1 MSEKMYPTLG
11 LGDSTMQK
19 KLEDH
24 LTGEMDK
31 AREARAFNK
40 QFNRIVTV
48 DEEAKTEEGPNFVD
62 IYGEMAKAMQRT
74 YVVYRTCLN
83 CGVKQNLEI
92 PKGKLARD
100 FKCPICEVSPRE
112 AE

>member
-1 MSEKMYPTLG
+1 MSEKMYPP
-11 LGDSTMQK
+11 LGDITSER
-19 KLEDH
+19 KLAEQIVKDMNQE
-24 LTGEMDK
+24 LLERK
-31 AREARAFNK
+31 ANIAAIN
-40 QFNRIVTV
+40 
-48 DEEAKTEEGPNFVD
+48 EEAKTEQGPNFVD

-83 CGVKQNLEI
+83 CGVKQNIEI